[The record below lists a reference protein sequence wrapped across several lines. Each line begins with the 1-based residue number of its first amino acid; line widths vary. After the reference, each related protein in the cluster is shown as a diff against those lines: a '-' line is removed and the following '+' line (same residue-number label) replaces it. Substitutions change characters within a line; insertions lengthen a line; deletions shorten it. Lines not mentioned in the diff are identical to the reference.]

1 MTKNLTTI
9 ISSKTKTVEIH
20 RDNPTVIIGE
30 RINPTGRKKVLA
42 ALKEGNFDIVRQDAI
57 KQVAAGAA
65 ILDVNAGVPGA
76 DEAALLKKMMGIV
89 MEETDVPLC
98 IDTADP
104 EALAAALA
112 VYEGKALVNSVNG
125 EERSLE
131 AVLPLVK
138 EHEAAVIG
146 LCMDDDGIPETAEAR
161 LVVAGKII
169 ERAGK
174 LGIGPEKIAI
184 DPLALTM
191 GADHTA
197 GRMALETIALV
208 VKEFGVNITM
218 GASNISFGMPDRKFI
233 NATFI
238 AMAIHAGLTCPITNP
253 MVKEVGIAIQA
264 ANLTM
269 GRDEYGM
276 AWITAYRARKK
287 AAEAARQVASR
298 K

>member
-1 MTKNLTTI
+1 MSKNLTTI
-9 ISSKTKTVEIH
+9 VASKTQTVEIN
-20 RDNPTVIIGE
+20 RGNAVVIIGE
-30 RINPTGRKKVLA
+30 RINPTGRKLMLK
-42 ALKEGNFDIVRQDAI
+42 ALQAGDFDIVRRDA
-57 KQVAAGAA
+57 KSQVEAGAK

-76 DEAALLKKMMGIV
+76 DEPALLKQVLTTV
-89 MEETDVPLC
+89 MEVVDAPLC

-104 EALAAALA
+104 KALETALSM
-112 VYEGKALVNSVNG
+112 YEGKALINSVNG

-138 EHEAAVIG
+138 EYGAAVIS
-146 LCMDDDGIPETAEAR
+146 LCMDDDGIPPTAEDR
-161 LVVAGKII
+161 FKVAAKII

-174 LGIGPEKIAI
+174 LGIAPEDIII

-197 GRMALETIALV
+197 GWIAMQTIERV
-208 VKEFGVNITM
+208 INEFGVNITM
-218 GASNISFGMPDRKFI
+218 GASNISFGMPDRKYI

-253 MVKEVGIAIQA
+253 LEPNVSIAIKA
-264 ANLTM
+264 ADLAM

-276 AWITAYRARKK
+276 AWIKAYRKRQK
-287 AAEAARQVASR
+287 ALAEE
-298 K
+298 